1 MIIASDHWAEDRD
14 TVSGAF
20 IPLIKNYLNNEK
32 VTLIFFFFLMA
43 HTKDEWPGFS
53 YNDGGV

>member
-20 IPLIKNYLNNEK
+20 IPLIKNYLKNEK
-32 VTLIFFFFLMA
+32 VTLIFFVMA